1 MNDIQLFNNPEFGDV
16 HSIEIDGKPYF
27 NASDIATAL
36 GYSNPRDAIKRH
48 CKGVVKADTPTN
60 SGIQAINYIPQ
71 GDVFRLISRSNL
83 PSAGKFESW
92 VFDEVIP
99 TIIKTGSYSVAPT
112 PTALPMTTAEQIK
125 LLAKSD
131 TEIRE
136 DVENIKDNMSD
147 MKSEIDTLK
156 DTMPLFP
163 ADADLIS
170 EAVKRKG
177 VDVLGGKSSEAYKD
191 KGLKM
196 SVFKDIY
203 GQIHRNFGVKSYKSI
218 RHKDCQNVL
227 DVVSNYVLPL
237 TLKDR
242 IYDANV
248 QLTFV

>member
-1 MNDIQLFNNPEFGDV
+1 MNNILTFNNPDFGEIRTVVIDDDV
-16 HSIEIDGKPYF
+16 WFVGK
-27 NASDIATAL
+27 DIAERL
-36 GYSNPRDAIKRH
+36 GYSNPQKAIRDRVDDEDKTVNVAFTVNGTQGLLI
-48 CKGVVKADTPTN
+48 N
-60 SGIQAINYIPQ
+60 ESGMYSLVLSSSLKSAKKFKKW
-71 GDVFRLISRSNL
+71 VTSEVL
-83 PSAGKFESW
+83 PS
-92 VFDEVIP
+92 IR
-99 TIIKTGSYSVAPT
+99 KTGSYSVMPK
-112 PTALPMTTAEQIK
+112 TTAEKIK
-125 LLAKSD
+125 LLAESD
-131 TEIRE
+131 MEIRK
-136 DVENIKDNMSD
+136 DVENIKGNMSD

-177 VDVLGGKSSEAYKD
+177 VDVLGGKASEAYKD

-227 DVVSNYVLPL
+227 DVVSSYVLPL
-237 TLKDR
+237 TLKER
-242 IYDANV
+242 IHDANL

>member
-1 MNDIQLFNNPEFGDV
+1 MNNILTFNNPDFGEIRTVVIDDDV
-16 HSIEIDGKPYF
+16 WFVGK
-27 NASDIATAL
+27 DIAERL
-36 GYSNPRDAIKRH
+36 GYSNPQKAIRDRVDDEDKTVNVAFTVNGTQGLLI
-48 CKGVVKADTPTN
+48 N
-60 SGIQAINYIPQ
+60 ESGMYSLVLSSSLKSAKKFKKW
-71 GDVFRLISRSNL
+71 VTSEVL
-83 PSAGKFESW
+83 PS
-92 VFDEVIP
+92 IR
-99 TIIKTGSYSVAPT
+99 KTGSYSVMPK
-112 PTALPMTTAEQIK
+112 TTAEKIK
-125 LLAKSD
+125 LLAESD
-131 TEIRE
+131 MEIRK
-136 DVENIKDNMSD
+136 DVESIKGNMSD

-177 VDVLGGKSSEAYKD
+177 VDVLGGKASEAYKD

-227 DVVSNYVLPL
+227 DVVSSYVLPL
-237 TLKDR
+237 TLKER
-242 IYDANV
+242 IHDANL

>member
-1 MNDIQLFNNPEFGDV
+1 MNNILTFNNPDFGEIRTVVIDDDV
-16 HSIEIDGKPYF
+16 WFVGK
-27 NASDIATAL
+27 DIAERL
-36 GYSNPRDAIKRH
+36 GYSNPQKAIRDRVDDEDKTVNVAFTVNGTQGLLI
-48 CKGVVKADTPTN
+48 N
-60 SGIQAINYIPQ
+60 ESGMYSLVLSSSLKSAKKFKKW
-71 GDVFRLISRSNL
+71 VTSEVL
-83 PSAGKFESW
+83 PS
-92 VFDEVIP
+92 IR
-99 TIIKTGSYSVAPT
+99 KTGSYSVMPK
-112 PTALPMTTAEQIK
+112 TTAEKIK
-125 LLAKSD
+125 LLAESD
-131 TEIRE
+131 MEIRK
-136 DVENIKDNMSD
+136 DVENIKGNMSD

-177 VDVLGGKSSEAYKD
+177 VDVLGGKASEAYKD

-227 DVVSNYVLPL
+227 DVVSSYVLPL
-237 TLKDR
+237 TLKER
-242 IYDANV
+242 IHNANL

>member
-1 MNDIQLFNNPEFGDV
+1 MNNILTFNNPDFG
-16 HSIEIDGKPYF
+16 EIRTVVIDDNVWFVGK
-27 NASDIATAL
+27 DIAERL
-36 GYSNPRDAIKRH
+36 GYSNPQKAIRDRVDDEDKTVNVAFTVNGTQGLLI
-48 CKGVVKADTPTN
+48 N
-60 SGIQAINYIPQ
+60 ESGMYSLVLSSSLKSAKKFKKW
-71 GDVFRLISRSNL
+71 VTSEVL
-83 PSAGKFESW
+83 PS
-92 VFDEVIP
+92 IR
-99 TIIKTGSYSVAPT
+99 KTGSYSVMPK
-112 PTALPMTTAEQIK
+112 TTAEKIK
-125 LLAKSD
+125 LLAESD
-131 TEIRE
+131 MEIRK
-136 DVENIKDNMSD
+136 DVENIKGNMSD

-177 VDVLGGKSSEAYKD
+177 VDVLGGKASEAYKD

-227 DVVSNYVLPL
+227 DVVSSYVLPL
-237 TLKDR
+237 TLKER
-242 IYDANV
+242 IHDANL

>member
-1 MNDIQLFNNPEFGDV
+1 MNDFLTFNNPDYG
-16 HSIEIDGKPYF
+16 EIRTLIKDGEPWF
-27 NASDIATAL
+27 IVSDLCKILEVNNISHAL
-36 GYSNPRDAIKRH
+36 SRIDDDE
-48 CKGVVKADTPTN
+48 KGIVLNDTPGGT
-60 SGIQAINYIPQ
+60 QKMAIVNEPGLYTL
-71 GDVFRLISRSNL
+71 VLSSRKKETKSFKRWVTHEVL
-83 PSAGKFESW
+83 PS
-92 VFDEVIP
+92 IR
-99 TIIKTGSYSVAPT
+99 KTGAYSVA

-136 DVENIKDNMSD
+136 DVENIKGNVSD

-177 VDVLGGKSSEAYKD
+177 VDVLGGKASEAYKD

-227 DVVSNYVLPL
+227 DVVSSYVLPL
-237 TLKDR
+237 TLKER
-242 IYDANV
+242 IHDANL